1 MFRSILWVL
10 GGLLVA
16 TGAMSL
22 LFSFGTPDQAD
33 AAAGGTATF
42 DLDMAEKLS
51 VVGWDAVANVSPTGY
66 APLAVLGLIVGVPIL
81 VGLNATAWKHT
92 GGY

>member
-1 MFRSILWVL
+1 MFRSMLWVL

-16 TGAMSL
+16 TGALSL

-33 AAAGGTATF
+33 AAAGGAATF
-42 DLDMAEKLS
+42 DLDMAEKLG
-51 VVGWDAVANVSPTGY
+51 VVGWDAVANIGPTGFM
-66 APLAVLGLIVGVPIL
+66 PLALLGLAVGVPVLI
-81 VGLNATAWKHT
+81 GLNATAWKHT